1 MDSRSEYPAVL
12 EHGEKVLIV
21 TRRLFA
27 GEPRRHFVGFVERY
41 DSAAIRASGYAFVYD
56 VQKGSFVRRR
66 NLRTRIFPLDNQI
79 IIILLPEETDIS
91 LVRYEAAEGSGLVVT
106 DGKRFKMDLSEFRT

>member
-1 MDSRSEYPAVL
+1 M

-56 VQKGSFVRRR
+56 VKKSSFVRRK

-79 IIILLPEETDIS
+79 IIYLIPQETDIGS
-91 LVRYEAAEGSGLVVT
+91 VRYETSEESGLVAT
-106 DGKRFKMDLSEFRT
+106 DGKHFRLDMSEFHA